1 MGTGGPAAP
10 ASAGPHRRDMKA
22 DVDLTIAGLT
32 FTTEAPDVWTFSE
45 QRLTGTAGPRT
56 DLFVDPATGEA
67 TLNAPRLLATA
78 PAGDYQLSAQVSVEF
93 ASTYD
98 AGALLLWA
106 GDDAW
111 TKLAFEYSPQGR
123 GMVVSV
129 VTRGRSD
136 DANGY
141 TVDGPTVWLRL
152 ARVGAAYACHASL
165 DGARWDFV
173 RHFSL
178 GTVATAVGFEV
189 QSPLGESCRATFT
202 DITFREATL
211 ADLRDGS

>member
-1 MGTGGPAAP
+1 
-10 ASAGPHRRDMKA
+10 MKA
-22 DVDLTIAGLT
+22 DVDIAIAGST
-32 FTTEAPDVWTFSE
+32 FTTDDPDAWTLADPS
-45 QRLTGTAGPRT
+45 RLTGAAGPRT
-56 DLFVDPATGEA
+56 DLFVDPATGET
-67 TLNAPRLLATA
+67 TLNAPRLLAPT
-78 PAGDYQLSAQVSVEF
+78 PAGDFQLSARVAVEF
-93 ASTYD
+93 GTTFD

-111 TKLAFEYSPQGR
+111 TKLAFEYSPQGS
-123 GMVVSV
+123 GMVVTV

-141 TVDGPTVWLRL
+141 TVDGPAVWLRV

-173 RHFSL
+173 RHFGEFTSRTSGSGNL

-189 QSPLGESCRATFT
+189 QSPLGESCRATFA

-211 ADLRDGS
+211 LDLRDGS